1 MTGKTPKQTRLTLNQ
16 LMLPEH
22 ANGYGNVHGG
32 WIMKLVDEAAG
43 ICAMRHAH
51 RPTVTVAID
60 SMTFDEPV
68 HVSELLELTAE
79 ITWTGRTSIEVMV
92 NVVAENPMSGDRV
105 ATNSAYLVY
114 VALDERGRPTPVP
127 PVLPESDE
135 EKARYAAGQKRQD
148 YRIRQRELAKESK
161 KLSGS

>member
-1 MTGKTPKQTRLTLNQ
+1 
-16 LMLPEH
+16 
-22 ANGYGNVHGG
+22 
-32 WIMKLVDEAAG
+32 MKLVDEAGG

-79 ITWTGRTSIEVMV
+79 ITWTGRTAIEVMV

-114 VALDERGRPTPVP
+114 VALDERGRPAPVP
-127 PVLPESDE
+127 PILPETDE
-135 EKARYAAGQKRQD
+135 EKARYAAGQKRQE
-148 YRIRQRELAKESK
+148 YRIRQREIAKK
-161 KLSGS
+161 TSGK

>member
-1 MTGKTPKQTRLTLNQ
+1 MTGKSPKQTRLTISQ

-22 ANGYGNVHGG
+22 ANGHGNVHGG
-32 WIMKLVDEAAG
+32 WIMKLVDEAGG

-79 ITWTGRTSIEVMV
+79 ITWTGRTAIEVMV

-114 VALDERGRPTPVP
+114 VALDERGRPAPVP
-127 PVLPESDE
+127 PILPETDE
-135 EKARYAAGQKRQD
+135 EKARYAAGQKRQE
-148 YRIRQRELAKESK
+148 YRIRQREIAKK
-161 KLSGS
+161 TSGK

>member
-1 MTGKTPKQTRLTLNQ
+1 MTGKSPKQTRLTISQ

-22 ANGYGNVHGG
+22 ANGHGNVHGG
-32 WIMKLVDEAAG
+32 WIMKLVDEAGG

-51 RPTVTVAID
+51 SPTVTVAID

-79 ITWTGRTSIEVMV
+79 ITWTGRTAIEVIV

-114 VALDERGRPTPVP
+114 VALDERGRPAPVP
-127 PVLPESDE
+127 PILPETDE
-135 EKARYAAGQKRQD
+135 EKARYAAGQKRQE
-148 YRIRQRELAKESK
+148 YRIRQREIAKK
-161 KLSGS
+161 TSGK

>member
-1 MTGKTPKQTRLTLNQ
+1 MIGKTPKQTRLTISQ

-22 ANGYGNVHGG
+22 ANGHGNVHGG
-32 WIMKLVDEAAG
+32 WIMKLVDEAGG

-60 SMTFDEPV
+60 SMTFEEPV
-68 HVSELLELTAE
+68 HVSELMELTAE
-79 ITWTGRTSIEVMV
+79 ITWTGRTTIEVEV
-92 NVVAENPMSGDRV
+92 KVVAENPMTGDRV

-114 VALDERGRPTPVP
+114 VALDERGRPAPVP
-127 PVLPESDE
+127 PILPETDE

-148 YRIRQRELAKESK
+148 YRIRQREIAKTMKNEQ
-161 KLSGS
+161 